1 MVPYAT
7 LKMVG
12 LPCRLVSL
20 AVAMAATGSPVA
32 MSKDV
37 GPRMLPAA
45 SAGVNVVH
53 VSPGHLHRCAAA
65 AAAAQRAADT
75 SGGGRVATTR
85 CVLSAGTY
93 RDEHV
98 EFTSGGAP
106 LEIVG
111 AGGPDGTVLRGDVI
125 LAGLSWQ
132 LSPLHNGSGIYFASL
147 PPGRMRTPGVR
158 QAFIDDE
165 WLPEARYPNTNVH
178 KVLKLTSWGDCGK
191 GSEHGYCKDRP
202 DAWSSL
208 AREHVNWTGA
218 LATLSLGGRYATWTR
233 KVSHHG
239 RGWFSYY
246 PASLGPGPGS
256 KGAAKPGG
264 RYFLSVFRPPE
275 PSGPRPTGRATT
287 TRRRRGV
294 LSSARV
300 CQRYSDE
307 QSFTLHCL
315 LEAAIINYTQM
326 DSSEP
331 GQNRRLQ
338 HRGILRSPSCSGPRI
353 RAEVPP
359 IVSPGEKW
367 PAAAPPR
374 RLYLLRGAFCGSFL
388 EENLHR
394 RTQDGLEVRSITQLI
409 DYLVA
414 KVPNGRVRTATLPD
428 VPGRNTVVHF
438 IPN

>member
-1 MVPYAT
+1 VY
-7 LKMVG
+7 L
-12 LPCRLVSL
+12 CRGMS
-20 AVAMAATGSPVA
+20 AAT
-32 MSKDV
+32 
-37 GPRMLPAA
+37 PA
-45 SAGVNVVH
+45 
-53 VSPGHLHRCAAA
+53 PYAAA
-65 AAAAQRAADT
+65 AAAAAAGCATRGRRVEMPCKVLLWSEGELLQRA
-75 SGGGRVATTR
+75 
-85 CVLSAGTY
+85 SAQ
-93 RDEHV
+93 
-98 EFTSGGAP
+98 P
-106 LEIVG
+106 
-111 AGGPDGTVLRGDVI
+111 RG
-125 LAGLSWQ
+125 L
-132 LSPLHNGSGIYFASL
+132 
-147 PPGRMRTPGVR
+147 
-158 QAFIDDE
+158 
-165 WLPEARYPNTNVH
+165 
-178 KVLKLTSWGDCGK
+178 
-191 GSEHGYCKDRP
+191 
-202 DAWSSL
+202 
-208 AREHVNWTGA
+208 
-218 LATLSLGGRYATWTR
+218 LGGMCRQQHR
-233 KVSHHG
+233 
-239 RGWFSYY
+239 
-246 PASLGPGPGS
+246 LCM
-256 KGAAKPGG
+256 
-264 RYFLSVFRPPE
+264 FRPPE